1 MRLAGYLAIVILAT
15 TLIVGVGFY
24 VYFTRDLPS
33 VSILSEYRPNLVTRV
48 YSRDGEVVGEFYI
61 ERRIVVPLQRMPR
74 HLVDAFIAA
83 EDAKFFEHKGIDYL
97 SILRALYKNLKS
109 GRIVQGG
116 STITQQV
123 ARSFFL
129 SPEKTLSRKVKE
141 AILAHRIESRLTKEE
156 ILFLYLNQIYLGN
169 GAYGVQAAS
178 EIYFGKDVG
187 ELTVAEAALLAG
199 LPKAPSRYSPYT
211 NPSLARMRQ
220 EFVIKRMLEEGF
232 MNRRQADEAL
242 REKLVLKPRR
252 PRNLWVGPYFT
263 EYVRRY
269 VEEKYGDSLLYK
281 GGLRIYTT
289 LDVGLQKIANRA
301 VDTGMRA
308 YDKRRGFR
316 GAEKVLLTRE
326 EIAPFLKKV
335 DDYMKRHPLEPGRT
349 YKALVLGVDRKQRA
363 IVVAIGTSHRGIIRY
378 EDLRWAKLYNPTSDP
393 DGGEIVT
400 NPLHLFHPGDV
411 IEVKVKA
418 MPEEDHM
425 LVVCSLEQEPLV
437 EAAFVVMDPRTGHVL
452 AMVGGSD
459 FSKTQFNRAIQ
470 SRRQP
475 GSAFKPIIY
484 AAALDRGFTPATVVV
499 DSPLVFEEV
508 EEEGKGLDWKPR
520 NFEER
525 FHGPTTIREAL
536 AKSRNVVTVKVLK
549 RIGVDYVVS
558 YARRLGIESTLSRD
572 LSIALGSS
580 GVSLLELV
588 RAYAT
593 FANLGKRA
601 EPLFVTRIEDRYGNV
616 LEEHTPQA
624 ESTIS
629 PQTAYIITNLLQGV
643 VERGT
648 GWRAKALKRPVA
660 GKTGTTNNLN
670 DAWFIGYVPGL
681 VAGVWVGYDD
691 ERPLGKNETGSR
703 AAAPIWVRF
712 MKEALKDVPPENF
725 PIPDGVEFVKIDPQ
739 TGLLATASTKEPVF
753 EVFRV
758 GTAPKK
764 FSSSEGVPAD
774 EDFFLIDTEEEE
786 RPRRPE
792 REEPFTT
799 PELF

>member
-1 MRLAGYLAIVILAT
+1 MRLIGYVAIAIFT
-15 TLIVGVGFY
+15 TMLIVGVGFY
-24 VYFTRDLPS
+24 FYFTRDLPS
-33 VSILSEYRPNLVTRV
+33 VSVLSEYKPNLITRV
-48 YSRDGEVVGEFYI
+48 YSRDGEVIGEFYI
-61 ERRIVVPLQRMPR
+61 ERRIVVPLQRMPE
-74 HLVDAFIAA
+74 HLVNAFIAA

-97 SILRALYKNLKS
+97 GILRALYKNLKS

-129 SPEKTLSRKVKE
+129 SPEKTLSRKIRE

-156 ILFLYLNQIYLGN
+156 ILYLYLNQIYLGN

-178 EIYFGKDVG
+178 EIYFGKDVS
-187 ELTVAEAALLAG
+187 ELTIAEAALLAG

-232 MNRRQADEAL
+232 INRKQAEEAL
-242 REKLVLKPRR
+242 REKLILKPRR

-269 VEEKYGDSLLYK
+269 VEEKYGDSMLYK
-281 GGLRIYTT
+281 GGLNIYTT
-289 LDVGLQKIANRA
+289 LDVRLQKIANRA
-301 VDTGMRA
+301 VDYGRRA

-335 DDYMKRHPLEPGRT
+335 EERIKKYPIEPGRI
-349 YKALVLGVDRKQRA
+349 YKALVLGVDRKSRSV
-363 IVVAIGTSHRGIIRY
+363 IVAIGTSHRGIIRY
-378 EDLRWAKLYNPTSDP
+378 QDLKWARLYNPTNDP
-393 DGGEIVT
+393 DGGELVT

-411 IEVKVKA
+411 IEVRIKA
-418 MPEEDHM
+418 LPEEDYM
-425 LVVCSLEQEPLV
+425 LIPCALEQEPLI
-437 EAAFVVMDPRTGHVL
+437 EAALLVMDPQTGYVL

-508 EEEGKGLDWKPR
+508 KEEGKGLDWKPR

-549 RIGVDYVVS
+549 SIGVDYVVS
-558 YARRLGIESTLSRD
+558 YARRLGIESALSRD

-588 RAYAT
+588 RAYST
-593 FANLGKRA
+593 FANLGKRP
-601 EPLFVTRIEDRYGNV
+601 EPLFITRIEDRYGNV
-616 LEEHTPQA
+616 LEEHAPHA
-624 ESTIS
+624 EDAIS

-648 GWRAKALKRPVA
+648 GWRARALKRPVA

-670 DAWFIGYVPGL
+670 DAWFIGYVPHL

-691 ERPLGKNETGSR
+691 ERPLGRNETGSR

-725 PIPDGVEFVKIDPQ
+725 PIPDGVEFVKIDPK
-739 TGLLATASTKEPVF
+739 TGLLATPSTKDPVF
-753 EVFRV
+753 EVFKV

-764 FSSSEGVPAD
+764 FSSSEDVPAD
-774 EDFFLIDTEEEE
+774 EDFFLIDTEEEKPHRQE
-786 RPRRPE
+786 G
-792 REEPFTT
+792 EEPLTS

>member
-1 MRLAGYLAIVILAT
+1 MRLIGYVAIAIFT
-15 TLIVGVGFY
+15 TMLIVGVGFY
-24 VYFTRDLPS
+24 FYFTRDLPS
-33 VSILSEYRPNLVTRV
+33 VSVLSEYKPNLITRV
-48 YSRDGEVVGEFYI
+48 YSRDGEVIGEFYI
-61 ERRIVVPLQRMPR
+61 ERRIVVPLQRMPE
-74 HLVDAFIAA
+74 HLVNAFIAA

-97 SILRALYKNLKS
+97 GILRALYKNLKS

-129 SPEKTLSRKVKE
+129 SPEKTLSRKIRE

-156 ILFLYLNQIYLGN
+156 ILYLYLNQIYLGN

-178 EIYFGKDVG
+178 EIYFGKDVS
-187 ELTVAEAALLAG
+187 ELTIAEAALLAG

-232 MNRRQADEAL
+232 INRKQAEEAL
-242 REKLVLKPRR
+242 REKLILKPRR

-269 VEEKYGDSLLYK
+269 VEEKYGDSMLYK
-281 GGLRIYTT
+281 GGLNIYTT
-289 LDVGLQKIANRA
+289 LDVRLQKIANRA
-301 VDTGMRA
+301 VDYGRRA

-335 DDYMKRHPLEPGRT
+335 DERIKKYPIEPGRI
-349 YKALVLGVDRKQRA
+349 YKALVLGVDRKSRSV
-363 IVVAIGTSHRGIIRY
+363 IVAIGTSHRGIIRY
-378 EDLRWAKLYNPTSDP
+378 QDLKWARLYNPTNDP
-393 DGGEIVT
+393 DGGELVT

-411 IEVKVKA
+411 IEVRIKA
-418 MPEEDHM
+418 LPEEDYM
-425 LVVCSLEQEPLV
+425 LIPCALEQEPLI
-437 EAAFVVMDPRTGHVL
+437 EAALLVMDPQTGYVL

-508 EEEGKGLDWKPR
+508 KEEGKGLDWKPR

-549 RIGVDYVVS
+549 SIGVDYVVS
-558 YARRLGIESTLSRD
+558 YARRLGIESALSRD

-588 RAYAT
+588 RAYST
-593 FANLGKRA
+593 FANLGKRP
-601 EPLFVTRIEDRYGNV
+601 EPLFITRIEDRYGNV
-616 LEEHTPQA
+616 LEEHAPHA
-624 ESTIS
+624 EDAIS

-648 GWRAKALKRPVA
+648 GWRARALKRPVA

-670 DAWFIGYVPGL
+670 DAWFIGYVPHL

-691 ERPLGKNETGSR
+691 ERPLGRNETGSR

-725 PIPDGVEFVKIDPQ
+725 PIPDGVEFVKIDPK
-739 TGLLATASTKEPVF
+739 TGLLATPSTKDPVF
-753 EVFRV
+753 EVFKV

-764 FSSSEGVPAD
+764 FSSSEDVPDD
-774 EDFFLIDTEEEE
+774 EDFFLIDTEEEKPHRQE
-786 RPRRPE
+786 G
-792 REEPFTT
+792 EEPLTS

>member
-1 MRLAGYLAIVILAT
+1 
-15 TLIVGVGFY
+15 
-24 VYFTRDLPS
+24 
-33 VSILSEYRPNLVTRV
+33 
-48 YSRDGEVVGEFYI
+48 
-61 ERRIVVPLQRMPR
+61 
-74 HLVDAFIAA
+74 
-83 EDAKFFEHKGIDYL
+83 
-97 SILRALYKNLKS
+97 
-109 GRIVQGG
+109 
-116 STITQQV
+116 
-123 ARSFFL
+123 
-129 SPEKTLSRKVKE
+129 
-141 AILAHRIESRLTKEE
+141 
-156 ILFLYLNQIYLGN
+156 
-169 GAYGVQAAS
+169 
-178 EIYFGKDVG
+178 
-187 ELTVAEAALLAG
+187 
-199 LPKAPSRYSPYT
+199 
-211 NPSLARMRQ
+211 
-220 EFVIKRMLEEGF
+220 
-232 MNRRQADEAL
+232 
-242 REKLVLKPRR
+242 
-252 PRNLWVGPYFT
+252 
-263 EYVRRY
+263 
-269 VEEKYGDSLLYK
+269 
-281 GGLRIYTT
+281 
-289 LDVGLQKIANRA
+289 
-301 VDTGMRA
+301 
-308 YDKRRGFR
+308 
-316 GAEKVLLTRE
+316 
-326 EIAPFLKKV
+326 
-335 DDYMKRHPLEPGRT
+335 
-349 YKALVLGVDRKQRA
+349 
-363 IVVAIGTSHRGIIRY
+363 
-378 EDLRWAKLYNPTSDP
+378 
-393 DGGEIVT
+393 
-400 NPLHLFHPGDV
+400 
-411 IEVKVKA
+411 
-418 MPEEDHM
+418 M

>member
-1 MRLAGYLAIVILAT
+1 MRLIGYVAIAIFT
-15 TLIVGVGFY
+15 TMLIVGVGFY
-24 VYFTRDLPS
+24 FYFTRDLPS
-33 VSILSEYRPNLVTRV
+33 VSVLSEYKPNLITRV
-48 YSRDGEVVGEFYI
+48 YSRDGEVIGEFYI
-61 ERRIVVPLQRMPR
+61 ERRIVVPLQRMPE
-74 HLVDAFIAA
+74 HLVNAFIAA

-97 SILRALYKNLKS
+97 GILRALYKNLKS

-129 SPEKTLSRKVKE
+129 SPEKTLSRKIRE

-156 ILFLYLNQIYLGN
+156 ILYLYLNQIYLGN

-178 EIYFGKDVG
+178 EIYFGKDVS
-187 ELTVAEAALLAG
+187 ELTIAEAALLAG

-232 MNRRQADEAL
+232 INRKQAEEAL
-242 REKLVLKPRR
+242 REKLILKPRR

-269 VEEKYGDSLLYK
+269 VEEKYGDSMLYK
-281 GGLRIYTT
+281 GGLNIYTT
-289 LDVGLQKIANRA
+289 LDVRLQKIANRA
-301 VDTGMRA
+301 VDYGRRA

-335 DDYMKRHPLEPGRT
+335 EERIKKYPIEPGRI
-349 YKALVLGVDRKQRA
+349 YKALVLGVDRKSRSV
-363 IVVAIGTSHRGIIRY
+363 IVAIGTSHRGIIRY
-378 EDLRWAKLYNPTSDP
+378 QDLKWARLYNPTNDP
-393 DGGEIVT
+393 DGGELVT

-411 IEVKVKA
+411 IEVRIKA
-418 MPEEDHM
+418 LPEEDYM
-425 LVVCSLEQEPLV
+425 LIPCTLEQEPLI
-437 EAAFVVMDPRTGHVL
+437 EAALLVMDPQTGYVL

-508 EEEGKGLDWKPR
+508 KEEGKGLDWKPR

-549 RIGVDYVVS
+549 SIGVDYVVS
-558 YARRLGIESTLSRD
+558 YARRLGIESALSRD

-588 RAYAT
+588 RAYST
-593 FANLGKRA
+593 FANLGKRP
-601 EPLFVTRIEDRYGNV
+601 EPLFITRIEDRYGNV
-616 LEEHTPQA
+616 LEEHAPHA
-624 ESTIS
+624 EDAIS

-648 GWRAKALKRPVA
+648 GWRARALKRPVA

-670 DAWFIGYVPGL
+670 DAWFIGYVPHL

-691 ERPLGKNETGSR
+691 ERPLGRNETGSR

-712 MKEALKDVPPENF
+712 MKEALKGVPPENF
-725 PIPDGVEFVKIDPQ
+725 PIPDGVEFVKIDPK
-739 TGLLATASTKEPVF
+739 TGLLATPSTKDPVF
-753 EVFRV
+753 EVFKV

-764 FSSSEGVPAD
+764 FSSSEDVPAD
-774 EDFFLIDTEEEE
+774 EDFFLIDTEEEKPHRQE
-786 RPRRPE
+786 G
-792 REEPFTT
+792 EEPLTS

>member
-1 MRLAGYLAIVILAT
+1 MRLIGYVAIAIFT
-15 TLIVGVGFY
+15 TMLIVGVGFY
-24 VYFTRDLPS
+24 FYFTRDLPS
-33 VSILSEYRPNLVTRV
+33 VSVLSEYKPNLITRV
-48 YSRDGEVVGEFYI
+48 YSRDGEVIGEFYI
-61 ERRIVVPLQRMPR
+61 ERRIVVPLQRMPE
-74 HLVDAFIAA
+74 HLVNAFIAA

-97 SILRALYKNLKS
+97 GILRALYKNLKS

-129 SPEKTLSRKVKE
+129 SPEKTLSRKIRE

-156 ILFLYLNQIYLGN
+156 ILYLYLNQIYLGN

-178 EIYFGKDVG
+178 EIYFGKDVS
-187 ELTVAEAALLAG
+187 ELTIAEAALLAG

-232 MNRRQADEAL
+232 INRKQAEEAL
-242 REKLVLKPRR
+242 REKLILKPRR

-269 VEEKYGDSLLYK
+269 VEEKYGDSMLYK
-281 GGLRIYTT
+281 GGLNIYTT
-289 LDVGLQKIANRA
+289 LDVRLQKIANRA
-301 VDTGMRA
+301 VDYGRRA

-335 DDYMKRHPLEPGRT
+335 EERIKKYPIEPGRI
-349 YKALVLGVDRKQRA
+349 YKALVLGVDRKSRSV
-363 IVVAIGTSHRGIIRY
+363 IVAIGTSHRGIIRY
-378 EDLRWAKLYNPTSDP
+378 QDLKWARLYNPTNDP
-393 DGGEIVT
+393 DGGELVT

-411 IEVKVKA
+411 IEVRIKA
-418 MPEEDHM
+418 LPEEDYM
-425 LVVCSLEQEPLV
+425 LIPCALEQEPLI
-437 EAAFVVMDPRTGHVL
+437 EAALLVMDPQTGYVL

-508 EEEGKGLDWKPR
+508 KEEGKGLDWKPR

-549 RIGVDYVVS
+549 SIGVDYVVS
-558 YARRLGIESTLSRD
+558 YARRLGIESALSRD

-588 RAYAT
+588 RAYST
-593 FANLGKRA
+593 FANLGKRP
-601 EPLFVTRIEDRYGNV
+601 EPLFITRIEDRYGNV
-616 LEEHTPQA
+616 LEEHAPHA
-624 ESTIS
+624 EDAIS

-648 GWRAKALKRPVA
+648 GWRARALKRPVA

-670 DAWFIGYVPGL
+670 DAWFIGYVPHL

-691 ERPLGKNETGSR
+691 ERPLGRNETGSR

-725 PIPDGVEFVKIDPQ
+725 PIPDGVEFVKIDPK
-739 TGLLATASTKEPVF
+739 TGLLATPSTKDPVF
-753 EVFRV
+753 EVFKV

-764 FSSSEGVPAD
+764 FSSSEDVPDD
-774 EDFFLIDTEEEE
+774 EDFFLIDTEEEKPHRQE
-786 RPRRPE
+786 G
-792 REEPFTT
+792 EEPLTS

>member
-1 MRLAGYLAIVILAT
+1 MKAFLKVIAYLVVVVFAAIL
-15 TLIVGVGFY
+15 LGGVGMY
-24 VYFTRDLPS
+24 IYFTRDLPS
-33 VSILSEYRPNLVTRV
+33 VSVLSEYKPNLITRV
-48 YSRDGEVVGEFYI
+48 YSRDGEVIGEFYI
-61 ERRIVVPLQRMPR
+61 ERRIVVPLQQMPD
-74 HLVDAFIAA
+74 HLIKAFIAV
-83 EDAKFFEHKGIDYL
+83 EDAKFFEHKGIDYMG
-97 SILRALYKNLKS
+97 IMRALYKNLKS

-129 SPEKTLSRKVKE
+129 SSEKTFSRKIRE
-141 AILAHRIESRLTKEE
+141 AILAHRIESRLSKEE
-156 ILFLYLNQIYLGN
+156 ILYLYLNQIYLGN

-178 EIYFGKDVG
+178 EIYFGKDVSQ
-187 ELTVAEAALLAG
+187 LTIAEAALLAG

-220 EFVIKRMLEEGF
+220 EFVIKRMLEEGYI
-232 MNRRQADEAL
+232 NRKQAAQAL
-242 REKLVLKPRR
+242 REKLVLKPRK

-269 VEEKYGDSLLYK
+269 VEEKYGDSMLYK
-281 GGLRIYTT
+281 GGLKIYTS
-289 LDVGLQKIANRA
+289 LDVRLQKLANRA
-301 VDTGMRA
+301 VDYGRRA
-308 YDKRRGFR
+308 YDKRRGYR
-316 GAEKVLLTRE
+316 GAERVLLSRE

-335 DDYMKRHPLEPGRT
+335 DEQIKLKPLEPGRI
-349 YKALVLGVDRKQRA
+349 YKALVLAVDRDERA
-363 IVVAIGTSHRGIIRY
+363 VTVAIGTSHRGIIRY
-378 EDLRWAKLYNPTSDP
+378 EDLKWARLYNPTDDP

-411 IEVKVKA
+411 IEVRIKSL
-418 MPEEDHM
+418 PEEDYM
-425 LVVCSLEQEPLV
+425 LIPCALEQEPKV
-437 EAAFVVMDPRTGHVL
+437 EAALLVMDPSTGYVL

-459 FSKTQFNRAIQ
+459 FSKTQFNRALQ

-499 DSPLVFEEV
+499 DSPLIFEEAKD
-508 EEEGKGLDWKPR
+508 EGQTIDWKPR

-549 RIGVDYVVS
+549 SIGVNYVVD
-558 YARRLGIESTLSRD
+558 YAKRLGIESALSKD

-588 RAYAT
+588 RAYST
-593 FANLGKRA
+593 FANLGKKP
-601 EPLFVTRIEDRYGNV
+601 EPLFITRIEDRYGNP
-616 LEEHTPQA
+616 LEEHAPH
-624 ESTIS
+624 
-629 PQTAYIITNLLQGV
+629 TNLLQGV

-648 GWRAKALKRPVA
+648 GWRARALKRPVA

-712 MKEALKDVPPENF
+712 MKEAL
-725 PIPDGVEFVKIDPQ
+725 
-739 TGLLATASTKEPVF
+739 
-753 EVFRV
+753 
-758 GTAPKK
+758 
-764 FSSSEGVPAD
+764 
-774 EDFFLIDTEEEE
+774 
-786 RPRRPE
+786 
-792 REEPFTT
+792 
-799 PELF
+799 